1 MYINTQ
7 YSINQ
12 INIHK
17 FNTQARQFHISP
29 EEQTDIPVRLDNLS
43 EFLLDL
49 KSYHLIQYILDIG
62 KNREPVYIDDDD
74 RLIYNSNLMEI
85 DKLYKLKWKG
95 NIIALK
101 KTKEGKIDFFEFEPD
116 K

>member
-1 MYINTQ
+1 MYISTQ

-17 FNTQARQFHISP
+17 FNTQARQFNISS
-29 EEQTDIPVRLDNLS
+29 EERTDIPVRIDNLS
-43 EFLLDL
+43 EFTVDL
-49 KSYHLIQYILDIG
+49 KSYHQIQYILDIR
-62 KNREPVYIDDDD
+62 KREPVFIDEHDQ
-74 RLIYNSNLMEI
+74 LIYNSNLMEI
-85 DKLYKLKWKG
+85 DTLYKIKWKG

-101 KTKEGKIDFFEFEPD
+101 KTKGGKIDFFEFEPD